1 MFNVKKKENNEK
13 RFRKE
18 KSNKSKIK
26 KFGFIQCEC
35 FKLMKIRDI

>member
-1 MFNVKKKENNEK
+1 MRKDLE
-13 RFRKE
+13 KE